1 MFEVVTNGE
10 TPIWKFQVVT
20 DGETPVC
27 DQDKPSP
34 RIKLS
39 NKASSHVEAAT
50 KKPFGQSYFKC
61 TLGEYCLSSGFLS
74 GLIIRDKRQRLWN
87 FKLNSWKNKTEA
99 YIGDGWRKF
108 IVDNSLKKGDRVM
121 FEVVTNGETPI
132 WKFQVVTDGETP
144 VRDQGKYSLLWR

>member
-1 MFEVVTNGE
+1 MDFIVDNCLKKGDRVMFEVVTNGE

-61 TLGEYCLSSGFLS
+61 TLGEYCLSSGFLVIFLEKMQAS
-74 GLIIRDKRQRLWN
+74 FER
-87 FKLNSWKNKTEA
+87 STE
-99 YIGDGWRKF
+99 
-108 IVDNSLKKGDRVM
+108 
-121 FEVVTNGETPI
+121 
-132 WKFQVVTDGETP
+132 Q
-144 VRDQGKYSLLWR
+144 